1 MINKLER
8 VLPYTAQKLLQVVCK
23 ETFVI
28 KLQNHLKLRV
38 KYKAFIFET
47 VFKNLN
53 L

>member
-1 MINKLER
+1 MINKIER
-8 VLPYTAQKLLQVVCK
+8 VLHYTAQKLLQVVCK

-28 KLQNHLKLRV
+28 KLQNHLKLGV
-38 KYKAFIFET
+38 KYRAFILET